1 MAQLANQIY
10 GGAFD
15 SRLMR
20 NIREDKG
27 YPYSPG
33 MQTFGLPAD
42 YPETFQSKMTALTAE
57 TVVTGGR
64 MVVGSP
70 DSLVGAVGDYTK
82 VKDQLTGFG
91 DITLVDVSG
100 KPIAAPQ

>member
-1 MAQLANQIY
+1 
-10 GGAFD
+10 
-15 SRLMR
+15 
-20 NIREDKG
+20 
-27 YPYSPG
+27 
-33 MQTFGLPAD
+33 
-42 YPETFQSKMTALTAE
+42 MTALTAE
-57 TVVTGGR
+57 AVVIGGR

-70 DSLVGAVGDYTK
+70 DSLVVVVGDYTK